1 MNIALFGYGGVGK
14 AFVRLIAE
22 KKDLLAGNGLP
33 VSLICVAGRN
43 GGICDKNGID
53 TDELAAF
60 SKTGTELSGFGGFS
74 ANISAD
80 TVITSGITDLAVV
93 ATPTNKKTGQPGLD
107 IIRKLLT
114 AGINVVTA
122 DKGPVLLAFDELTEL
137 AKSRRVQ
144 FAAGC
149 TAGGALPAVNG
160 GMADMAGARIKTIEG
175 IFNGT
180 SNYILDRMEQE
191 GISLQEALE
200 DAVRSGIAEA
210 DPSIDIEGYD
220 TAIKLLILAKMHMGV
235 KASLDHV
242 KVQGISGLTTED
254 IQKAKKAGYRYR
266 LMGRAV
272 KRENGRTD
280 LWTGP
285 VAVWP
290 DDFFHGVRGKN
301 KAVRFVSDTL
311 GELLMAGGASGTE
324 AAAAALLRDV
334 ININRGYKFVL

>member
-1 MNIALFGYGGVGK
+1 
-14 AFVRLIAE
+14 
-22 KKDLLAGNGLP
+22 
-33 VSLICVAGRN
+33 
-43 GGICDKNGID
+43 
-53 TDELAAF
+53 
-60 SKTGTELSGFGGFS
+60 
-74 ANISAD
+74 
-80 TVITSGITDLAVV
+80 
-93 ATPTNKKTGQPGLD
+93 
-107 IIRKLLT
+107 
-114 AGINVVTA
+114 
-122 DKGPVLLAFDELTEL
+122 
-137 AKSRRVQ
+137 
-144 FAAGC
+144 
-149 TAGGALPAVNG
+149 
-160 GMADMAGARIKTIEG
+160 
-175 IFNGT
+175 
-180 SNYILDRMEQE
+180 
-191 GISLQEALE
+191 
-200 DAVRSGIAEA
+200 
-210 DPSIDIEGYD
+210 
-220 TAIKLLILAKMHMGV
+220 MHMGV